1 MARVELIQPESASQ
15 EVQHIYEH
23 RLRGRPTEVHK
34 AMAHLP
40 QTLISFLSFYTT
52 VGRTLERRL
61 YELVYIRVA
70 MINGCNYCMQS
81 HIAAAKRAS
90 LLGDE
95 DLQQL
100 KDPASGNFSAAEKAA
115 LAFAEKLTRTLSAMN
130 DDDFDALR
138 RHGFRD
144 AQIVDLDLLV
154 GLANL
159 TNRFTDPLALQVEA
173 PKAAAQIAAVQANE
187 KV

>member
-23 RLRGRPTEVHK
+23 RLRGRPAEVHK

-40 QTLISFLSFYTT
+40 PALTAFLAFYTT

-70 MINGCNYCMQS
+70 MINGCDYCMQS
-81 HIAAAKRAS
+81 HIASAKRAS
-90 LLGDE
+90 LLTDD

-100 KDPASGNFSAAEKAA
+100 QDPASSSFSDVEKAA
-115 LAFAEKLTRTLSAMN
+115 LALAEKLTRSLSTI
-130 DDDFDALR
+130 DDADFDALR
-138 RHGFRD
+138 RRGFSD

-159 TNRFTDPLALQVEA
+159 TNRFTGPLGLEVEA
-173 PKAAAQIAAVQANE
+173 PKAPAQQKA
-187 KV
+187 

>member
-1 MARVELIQPESASQ
+1 MARVELVQPETASQ

-23 RLRGRPTEVHK
+23 RLKGRPAEVHK

-40 QTLISFLSFYTT
+40 QTLTSFLAFYTT

-70 MINGCNYCMQS
+70 MINGCNYCMQQ
-81 HIAAAKRAS
+81 HIAGAKRAAV
-90 LLGDE
+90 LNDA
-95 DLQQL
+95 DLQELQNP
-100 KDPASGNFSAAEKAA
+100 DSGNFSDAEKAA
-115 LAFAEKLTRTLSAMN
+115 LAFAEKLTRNLSAMT
-130 DDDFDALR
+130 DADFEALR
-138 RHGFRD
+138 RQGFSD

-159 TNRFTDPLALQVEA
+159 TNRFTDPLGLKLEA
-173 PKAAAQIAAVQANE
+173 PRTVAKETV
-187 KV
+187 

>member
-23 RLRGRPTEVHK
+23 RLKGRPAEVHK

-40 QTLISFLSFYTT
+40 QTLTAFLAFYST

-70 MINGCNYCMQS
+70 MINGCNYCMQQHLAS
-81 HIAAAKRAS
+81 AKRAS
-90 LLGDE
+90 VVTDE
-95 DLQQL
+95 DLERLQN
-100 KDPASGNFSAAEKAA
+100 PASGNFSDPEKAA
-115 LAFAEKLTRTLSAMN
+115 LAFAEKLTRTLSSMN
-130 DDDFDALR
+130 DADFDSLR
-138 RHGFRD
+138 RHGFSD
-144 AQIVDLDLLV
+144 AQIVDLHLLV

-159 TNRFTDPLALQVEA
+159 TNRFTDPLGLKLEV
-173 PKAAAQIAAVQANE
+173 PKAVARESV
-187 KV
+187 

>member
-23 RLRGRPTEVHK
+23 RLKGRPADVHK

-40 QTLISFLSFYTT
+40 QTLTAFLAFYST

-70 MINGCNYCMQS
+70 MINGCNYCMQQHVAS
-81 HIAAAKRAS
+81 ARRAS
-90 LLGDE
+90 VVSDD

-100 KDPASGNFSAAEKAA
+100 QNPASGNFSDPEKTA

-130 DDDFDALR
+130 DADFDALR
-138 RHGFRD
+138 GKGFND
-144 AQIVDLDLLV
+144 AQIVDLHLLV

-159 TNRFTDPLALQVEA
+159 TNRFTDPLGLKLES
-173 PKAAAQIAAVQANE
+173 PAAVTQA

>member
-23 RLRGRPTEVHK
+23 RLKGRPAEVHK

-40 QTLISFLSFYTT
+40 QTLTAFLAFYTT

-70 MINGCNYCMQS
+70 MINGCNYCMQQHAS
-81 HIAAAKRAS
+81 SARRAS
-90 LLGDE
+90 VVNED

-100 KDPASGNFSAAEKAA
+100 NNPASGNFSDLEKAA

-130 DDDFDALR
+130 DADFDSLR
-138 RHGFRD
+138 RQGFSD
-144 AQIVDLDLLV
+144 PQIVDLHLLV

-159 TNRFTDPLALQVEA
+159 TNRFTDPLGLHVEA
-173 PKAAAQIAAVQANE
+173 PQPAAPQ